1 MLEFPIRLA
10 IYKMQYTESLA
21 CVRYTSFGEDGIANG
36 VDVVDYGY
44 GEEDLMETDT
54 TSAIEMGM
62 DVSIITSE
70 DINMFPK
77 LAEYTKS
84 L

>member
-1 MLEFPIRLA
+1 MIKFPVRLA
-10 IYKMQYTESLA
+10 IYQMQYAEALA
-21 CVRYTSFGEDGIANG
+21 SVRYTSYGEDGIVNG

-62 DVSIITSE
+62 DVSIITSQ
-70 DINMFPK
+70 DINMFPR
-77 LAEYTKS
+77 LAEYTQG
-84 L
+84 

>member
-1 MLEFPIRLA
+1 MIKFPVRLA
-10 IYKMQYTESLA
+10 IYQMRYTEALA
-21 CVRYTSFGEDGIANG
+21 CVRYTSYGEDGIANG

-62 DVSIITSE
+62 DVSIITSK
-70 DINMFPK
+70 DIKMFPR
-77 LAEYTKS
+77 LAEYTQN
-84 L
+84 